1 VKHHPPLLQW
11 GEPMKWLIRGLALA
25 LLTTSAQ
32 AQVQSSIPGQ
42 TVPGSNIGHSAEVAS
57 EKANKADVAKAKANE
72 KAYNAALHNL
82 PDKQYDP
89 WHGVR

>member
-1 VKHHPPLLQW
+1 MRWLIAAFALPLLAS
-11 GEPMKWLIRGLALA
+11 G
-25 LLTTSAQ
+25 AQ
-32 AQVQSSIPGQ
+32 AQVSPQQMNANANSLVGQ
-42 TVPGSNIGHSAEVAS
+42 HAGKSADPDDGNV
-57 EKANKADVAKAKANE
+57 KAKAND

>member
-1 VKHHPPLLQW
+1 MAF
-11 GEPMKWLIRGLALA
+11 GSARAGARGFGAR
-25 LLTTSAQ
+25 AQ
-32 AQVQSSIPGQ
+32 NVPGQ
-42 TVPGSNIGHSAEVAS
+42 MNVNAAQKIGAHAEKYGGDDSGS
-57 EKANKADVAKAKANE
+57 KAKVND

>member
-1 VKHHPPLLQW
+1 
-11 GEPMKWLIRGLALA
+11 MKWLLAALA
-25 LLTTSAQ
+25 LGLVASGAQ
-32 AQVQSSIPGQ
+32 AQTSPGQ
-42 TVPGSNIGHSAEVAS
+42 MNANANAQLGQHAGKSGGGSDKAAE
-57 EKANKADVAKAKANE
+57 AKAND

>member
-1 VKHHPPLLQW
+1 
-11 GEPMKWLIRGLALA
+11 MKRLIAGLVLA

-32 AQVQSSIPGQ
+32 AQVQSGVPGQ
-42 TVPGSNIGHSAEVAS
+42 IVPGSNIGRSAEAAS
-57 EKANKADVAKAKANE
+57 EKGNKTDVVKAKANE